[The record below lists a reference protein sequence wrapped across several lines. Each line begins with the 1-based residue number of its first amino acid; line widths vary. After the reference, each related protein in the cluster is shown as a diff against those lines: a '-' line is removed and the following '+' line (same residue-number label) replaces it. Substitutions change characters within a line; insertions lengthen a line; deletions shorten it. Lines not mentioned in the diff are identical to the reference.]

1 MTAYAPDFFTVIVIA
16 GVVFV
21 YLYERFVAEDD
32 PEEGTVEHA
41 EHLWETDQITMDEYE
56 RRVELAVDDR
66 AQQIQTVTRS
76 IKGIGPDT
84 SRALAAEFESLDELH
99 RADRDQIEAIHGIGP
114 STADAI
120 EEHLNR

>member
-1 MTAYAPDFFTVIVIA
+1 MTYGPDPFSFVVVA
-16 GVVFV
+16 GAVLV
-21 YLYERFVAEDD
+21 YLYDRFVAADK

-41 EHLWETDQITMDEYE
+41 EHLWQTDQIPLAEYE

-76 IKGIGPDT
+76 IGGIGPKT
-84 SRALAAEFESLDELH
+84 ARTLAAEFESLDELH
-99 RADRDQIEAIHGIGP
+99 RADRDRLEEIHDIGP

-120 EEHLNR
+120 EEHLER